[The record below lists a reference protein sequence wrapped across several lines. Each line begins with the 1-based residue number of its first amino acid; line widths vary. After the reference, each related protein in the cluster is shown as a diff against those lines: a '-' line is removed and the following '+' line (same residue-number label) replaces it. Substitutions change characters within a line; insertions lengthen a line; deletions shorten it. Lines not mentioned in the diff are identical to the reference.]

1 MTAADVSTTRVAMNH
16 GSTPTDDD
24 DELPAA
30 AAITPVN
37 ISIIIIMIVQLHNAI
52 SQEIHLCWQGQE
64 CVHNTRQWDSGTDSG
79 TGTLVVNVQSAASF
93 A

>member
-52 SQEIHLCWQGQE
+52 SQEIHLC
-64 CVHNTRQWDSGTDSG
+64 
-79 TGTLVVNVQSAASF
+79 
-93 A
+93 